1 MILVT
6 KIVRFEAAHV
16 LHQYSGA
23 CGRIHGH
30 SYELHVT
37 VRRSAFTPG
46 YLEGTGMVVD
56 FKTLKET
63 LNDEILCLLDH
74 RLLVSQKYL
83 DAHQLSY
90 KPSEM
95 TLFEGEPTAEN
106 ILVLVSKK
114 LTAALPADV
123 KLDLLRLW
131 ETKDS
136 YAELRVDS

>member
-1 MILVT
+1 MISVT

-16 LHQYSGA
+16 LHNYPGA

-37 VRRSAFTPG
+37 VKRSALKAG
-46 YLEGTGMVVD
+46 YLGGTGMVVD
-56 FKTLKET
+56 FKELKKI

-83 DAHQLSY
+83 DAHQQSY
-90 KPSEM
+90 KPGEM
-95 TLFEGEPTAEN
+95 TLFEVEPTAEN
-106 ILVLVSKK
+106 ILVLVSEK

-136 YAELRVDS
+136 YSEWRADS